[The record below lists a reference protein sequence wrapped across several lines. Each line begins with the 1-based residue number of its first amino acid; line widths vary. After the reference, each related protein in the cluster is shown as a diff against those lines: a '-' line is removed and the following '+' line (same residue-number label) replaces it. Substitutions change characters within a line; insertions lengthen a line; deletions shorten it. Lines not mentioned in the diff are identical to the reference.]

1 MASVRKYAM
10 YAYLRL
16 RMLLIAY
23 NMMCRVC
30 RVCAKRIYRNA
41 NLVDVRAL
49 SSNGRAP
56 ASHAGG
62 RGIDTPSVHSLQR
75 KESGFV
81 RMASFHTLAFVQ
93 CLHAKKPHDRTL
105 FTSRTVR
112 MQLLVRHPQLAV
124 VTL

>member
-56 ASHAGG
+56 ASHAGVG
-62 RGIDTPSVHSLQR
+62 GSIPPVS
-75 KESGFV
+75 
-81 RMASFHTLAFVQ
+81 TLYSDKRLLVTHGA
-93 CLHAKKPHDRTL
+93 LHAARFIH
-105 FTSRTVR
+105 
-112 MQLLVRHPQLAV
+112 HV
-124 VTL
+124 VFPSLPKL